1 MIKDYFV
8 LSVKNLKHRGLRSWL
23 TLLGILIGV
32 GAVVALI
39 SLGDGL
45 QAAVASQ
52 FGVSSTDLIT
62 VQAGGINYGPPGS
75 GAVIPLTTDDLTQ
88 IKNLPSVKAAIGRDI
103 VPVKASFNQKLVFT
117 YATNIPSG
125 SDRQFV
131 YSQINAQAISGRLL
145 KDGDIGK
152 IVIGYNFYTDSNG
165 FGKAVIPGNT
175 IVIQNKSFQVVGI
188 LARQGSFI
196 FDNVIYMNQND
207 LDSISN
213 YGNKI
218 DTIAIEPASKDLMN
232 RTVSDVENLLLRLR
246 NVKKDAENFQ
256 ISTPEASLNQVKQII
271 NGVQI
276 FIAIVASISIFIGA
290 IGIVNTMYT
299 SVLERR
305 KDIGIMKSIGA
316 TNFQIFIQFFI
327 ESSLL
332 GLVGGI
338 IGIIFGEFIAIFGI
352 IGINS
357 LIGGH
362 LPITINLGLIFG
374 VLIGSFLIGGAAG
387 IVPALNAANQNPV
400 EVLRDE

>member
-1 MIKDYFV
+1 
-8 LSVKNLKHRGLRSWL
+8 
-23 TLLGILIGV
+23 
-32 GAVVALI
+32 
-39 SLGDGL
+39 
-45 QAAVASQ
+45 
-52 FGVSSTDLIT
+52 
-62 VQAGGINYGPPGS
+62 
-75 GAVIPLTTDDLTQ
+75 
-88 IKNLPSVKAAIGRDI
+88 
-103 VPVKASFNQKLVFT
+103 
-117 YATNIPSG
+117 
-125 SDRQFV
+125 
-131 YSQINAQAISGRLL
+131 
-145 KDGDIGK
+145 
-152 IVIGYNFYTDSNG
+152 
-165 FGKAVIPGNT
+165 
-175 IVIQNKSFQVVGI
+175 
-188 LARQGSFI
+188 
-196 FDNVIYMNQND
+196 MNQND